1 MPVMNKLNI
10 QGSVITSTNR
20 KRILLIDDDH
30 TLLITLSSFLKKRYE
45 LVAIDKNAFDAV
57 ITDLNMPNINGE
69 DIYNYIAEKYPSKK
83 QYIIFMTG
91 GDFTPE
97 MNKFLANI
105 QNPVLEKPFSTTKLT
120 EVINQLLC

>member
-45 LVAIDKNAFDAV
+45 LVAIDEGHAALAWIDKNAFDAV
-57 ITDLNMPNINGE
+57 ITDLNMPNIITILLKNTQAK
-69 DIYNYIAEKYPSKK
+69 N
-83 QYIIFMTG
+83 
-91 GDFTPE
+91 
-97 MNKFLANI
+97 NI
-105 QNPVLEKPFSTTKLT
+105 SSL
-120 EVINQLLC
+120 